1 MLLHNFFNFRALWI
15 PSSITAKSRWQD
27 YQAVSFGL
35 STSMP
40 RKWIFMDLEVRSF
53 ISKAKWKPSRLTWQI
68 IYSAW
73 NHCNALFCCC
83 NSRNAVF
90 PFFAVVDLCSTI
102 GSCNNVFTF
111 YYICA
116 GSIIY
121 LVLYCRQIS
130 VKVWTGV
137 YMVLVFETLFKQVLT
152 EIWHQISKLSSPK
165 CKYIADW
172 IVTTSCECVLWFCK
186 GIFMICK
193 QYFRILFPTVLA
205 CFEIYVT
212 LHQ

>member
-1 MLLHNFFNFRALWI
+1 MLLHNFSNFRALWI

-90 PFFAVVDLCSTI
+90 PFFPVDLCSTI
-102 GSCNNVFTF
+102 GSCNNVCALILQRYF
-111 YYICA
+111 YDLQAIFSDFIPHCVGLFWNICHSS
-116 GSIIY
+116 SIKKKGGGFGWSI
-121 LVLYCRQIS
+121 LILLHPS
-130 VKVWTGV
+130 N
-137 YMVLVFETLFKQVLT
+137 FER
-152 EIWHQISKLSSPK
+152 
-165 CKYIADW
+165 
-172 IVTTSCECVLWFCK
+172 
-186 GIFMICK
+186 GN
-193 QYFRILFPTVLA
+193 ILA
-205 CFEIYVT
+205 
-212 LHQ
+212 